1 VLESTGVHERCTLG
15 LHIELRSSTEEVHQF
30 DTESA
35 LWKKKISPIVQWIWL
50 SCATD
55 APWCQDVL
63 KSVPNVERFTAVI
76 HDDAMKFRS
85 RSGQT
90 FHWSQ
95 LRHIQFNDIWFEE
108 SDFVAFLKLHLDII
122 AQLELQRAWIG
133 YGDWMEPLQVMGQM
147 PKLEILNL
155 WDLHAKLLAVS
166 PITIFDIYSPGD
178 WDNFA
183 WCALRLSGTAVRLA
197 LDVLVGELRMTDS
210 DELDDRTWVD
220 CRKAQAAVDGK
231 LEWDG
236 TVWKLKS
243 QPAGRLG

>member
-1 VLESTGVHERCTLG
+1 VHERCTLG

-183 WCALRLSGTAVRLA
+183 WCALRSRGTAVRLA
-197 LDVLVGELRMTDS
+197 LDVS
-210 DELDDRTWVD
+210 
-220 CRKAQAAVDGK
+220 
-231 LEWDG
+231 
-236 TVWKLKS
+236 
-243 QPAGRLG
+243 LGNCA